1 MRRYKGRGR
10 IKRGSERRNGRRW
23 GRGRRRGG
31 EGMEIRKLIRSRSSG
46 LEGNWVSMLTDNATE
61 TS

>member
-23 GRGRRRGG
+23 GRRRRGRNG
-31 EGMEIRKLIRSRSSG
+31 DKE
-46 LEGNWVSMLTDNATE
+46 VD
-61 TS
+61 